1 MRGSST
7 SDHWW
12 QQYGYTPLPSD
23 ALVLLVLVVLVDG
36 LYYSQ
41 ALDSVVLRALVGLPF
56 LFLAPGYA
64 LVALLFPGRE
74 LAAAVTPGTGERG
87 SLSAVRGSYLGTRLA
102 LSLGASLA
110 ILPLLALVLSGLG
123 FEYSVEVVV
132 TSLTAFVVVTTLLAV
147 VRRTR
152 LPADERFRLPV
163 REWIHAADRAVL
175 GNRSTLDTVLNVA
188 LAAVVL
194 ASVAGVGYAVV
205 APSDGQSY
213 TSVSLL
219 TENESTGDLVTAD
232 YPDEFDP
239 AGEELVLQIA
249 NHEGE
254 STTYTAVG
262 ELQAVSTTET
272 SLTVESRSEQ
282 LRTTETVAAGSEVTL
297 DHTVEPSTSGEDLRL
312 IYYVYQGEEAPEEPT
327 EQSAYRTVHVWVDV
341 PSEP

>member
-12 QQYGYTPLPSD
+12 QRYGFTPLASD
-23 ALVLLVLVVLVDG
+23 ALVLIGLVVLVDG

-41 ALDSVVLRALVGLPF
+41 ALDSVVARALVGLPF

-74 LAAAVTPGTGERG
+74 LAATVASGTDERTA
-87 SLSAVRGSYLGTRLA
+87 LSPVKGSYLGTRLA

-110 ILPLLALVLSGLG
+110 ILPLFALVLSGLG
-123 FEYSVEVVV
+123 FEYSAEVVV
-132 TSLTAFVVVTTLLAV
+132 SSLSAFIIVTMLLAV
-147 VRRTR
+147 IRRSR
-152 LPADERFRLPV
+152 LPADERFHLPV
-163 REWIHAADRAVL
+163 REWIRAADRAVL
-175 GNRSTLDTVLNVA
+175 GNRSTLDTALNVA

-205 APSDGQSY
+205 APTDGESF

-219 TENESTGDLVTAD
+219 TENESGDLVAAD
-232 YPDEFDP
+232 YPNEFDS
-239 AGEELVLQIA
+239 AGEQLVLEIA

-254 STTYTAVG
+254 STTYTVVG
-262 ELQAVSTTET
+262 ELQNVSTTET
-272 SLTVESRSEQ
+272 SVTVEERSEHM
-282 LRTTETVAAGSEVTL
+282 RTTETVASGSAVTL

-327 EQSAYRTVHVWVDV
+327 EESAYRTVHVWVDV
-341 PSEP
+341 PSDS